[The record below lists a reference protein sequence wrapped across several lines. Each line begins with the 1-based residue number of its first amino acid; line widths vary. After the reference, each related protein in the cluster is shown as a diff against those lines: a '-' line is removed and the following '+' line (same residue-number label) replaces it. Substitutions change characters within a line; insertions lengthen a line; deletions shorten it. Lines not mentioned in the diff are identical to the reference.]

1 MVDASKAG
9 SGNDAAELRE
19 TRQLARLLLRAV
31 WMQQWIAVNPDAS
44 HDQRM
49 AAWQEAREQV
59 FESNLPTYRKALTVL
74 RRIGVT
80 MALPA
85 RPASAG
91 ADEEDG
97 ED

>member
-9 SGNDAAELRE
+9 SGNDATGLQE

-31 WMQQWIAVNPDAS
+31 WTQQWIAANPDAS
-44 HDQRM
+44 KDQRV

-59 FESNLPTYRKALTVL
+59 LKSNLPTYRKALTVL
-74 RRIGVT
+74 RRTGVT

-85 RPASAG
+85 RAAG
-91 ADEEDG
+91 AGQEDEDG